1 VFVPPCSSRSFL
13 ILSSLQRPSSMS
25 ASRLG
30 QETSRPAYRRKNT
43 LLLPDGWPRDPPCS
57 TRACQRT
64 LSWSRHG
71 FLSYPGYPARA
82 SGPGAACADFCPHA
96 NAGLVWPWYA
106 CTDGCHR
113 RLRCHRIHY
122 WSWCLVDAFWRALD
136 CCDCCPED
144 SPGLQ
149 VPPGYYC
156 HLGDFAP
163 VYLSNQQGILM
174 LPSSFSPT
182 RCRPSQ
188 FARSCVFSLFFFIFS
203 LISYLKTSTL
213 PACRALLGLGPAY
226 PCLLIIVHWTDTKR
240 GGGCAR
246 SAGGAGRQGCIDQ
259 VPVPVRVPACSCWRA
274 SASAGCRR
282 ASILPPLLPPL
293 VRFFLFFLCSC

>member
-1 VFVPPCSSRSFL
+1 MLPLCCC
-13 ILSSLQRPSSMS
+13 
-25 ASRLG
+25 A
-30 QETSRPAYRRKNT
+30 
-43 LLLPDGWPRDPPCS
+43 LLLSLVVILPS
-57 TRACQRT
+57 ILLTR
-64 LSWSRHG
+64 S
-71 FLSYPGYPARA
+71 P
-82 SGPGAACADFCPHA
+82 
-96 NAGLVWPWYA
+96 
-106 CTDGCHR
+106 
-113 RLRCHRIHY
+113 
-122 WSWCLVDAFWRALD
+122 ALD
-136 CCDCCPED
+136 HCDCCPED

-188 FARSCVFSLFFFIFS
+188 FGVRAFVRFFSFFFFFS

-213 PACRALLGLGPAY
+213 PARRALLGLGPAY
-226 PCLLIIVHWTDTKR
+226 PCLFTIVHWTDTKR

-259 VPVPVRVPACSCWRA
+259 VPVRAC
-274 SASAGCRR
+274 GCRCR
-282 ASILPPLLPPL
+282 CECRHAAAGVQVQ
-293 VRFFLFFLCSC
+293 VRGAGVQVSCHLFCRL